1 MLQNQYENKNKEIG
15 FGAWRD
21 QTLTCVECLRSFVFS
36 ARDARSYF
44 GRGFQKPRRCKSCR
58 QERGT
63 FNDAA

>member
-1 MLQNQYENKNKEIG
+1 MLQNQYENKEIG

-21 QTLTCVECLRSFVFS
+21 QTLTCVECLRSFVCS